1 MARTYRK
8 PGIVSADMRIAELEI
23 DKEERIGQGG
33 FLTIRRLHVRNRRE
47 DGSRSRQYLCD
58 LIERPLGLDAVV
70 VAIFTRARGRIEV
83 LLRDALRPALVL
95 GRSGS
100 SPTPVSET
108 RDRLRFPELVAG
120 IIEAEDRGEDGV
132 RHRAAL
138 EVAEEAG
145 YQVRAADVLLL
156 GSGTFPVPGMIAE
169 RWWLTAVEVATPDHQ
184 PPAEGDGSPMEEGAE
199 TRWLA
204 LDDAIVACVA
214 GTIEDTKTEL
224 TLRRLRD
231 HLS

>member
-1 MARTYRK
+1 MSTRVA
-8 PGIVSADMRIAELEI
+8 GLEI
-23 DKEERIGQGG
+23 EKEERIGQGG
-33 FLTIRRLHVRNRRE
+33 FLTIRRLMVRNRRE
-47 DGSRSRQYLCD
+47 DGSRSRAYLCD
-58 LIERPLGLDAVV
+58 LLERPLGLDAVV
-70 VAIFTRARGRIEV
+70 VAIFTRARGRVEV

-100 SPTPVSET
+100 SPIAVADA

-120 IIEAEDRGEDGV
+120 IIEAEDKGEEGV

-145 YQVRAADVLLL
+145 YRVSAADVVLL
-156 GSGTFPVPGMIAE
+156 GAGTFPVPGMIAE
-169 RWWLTAVEVATPDHQ
+169 RWWLTAVEVASPDQQ

-204 LDDAIVACVA
+204 LDDAIAACVSGA
-214 GTIEDTKTEL
+214 VEDAKSEI
-224 TLRRLRD
+224 TLRRLKD

>member
-1 MARTYRK
+1 MSTRVA
-8 PGIVSADMRIAELEI
+8 GLEI
-23 DKEERIGQGG
+23 EKEERIGQGG
-33 FLTIRRLHVRNRRE
+33 FLTIRRLMVRNRRE
-47 DGSRSRQYLCD
+47 DGSHSRAYLCD
-58 LIERPLGLDAVV
+58 LLERPLGLDAVV

-83 LLRDALRPALVL
+83 LLRDALRPALIL

-100 SPTPVSET
+100 SPIPLADA

-120 IIEAEDRGEDGV
+120 IIEAEDRGEEGV

-145 YQVRAADVLLL
+145 YRVSAADVLLL
-156 GSGTFPVPGMIAE
+156 GAGTFPVPGMIAE
-169 RWWLTAVEVATPDHQ
+169 RWWLTAVEVASPDQQ

-204 LDDAIVACVA
+204 LDDAIAACVA
-214 GTIEDTKTEL
+214 GTIEDAKSEI

>member
-1 MARTYRK
+1 
-8 PGIVSADMRIAELEI
+8 MRIAGLEI
-23 DKEERIGQGG
+23 EKEEWIGQGG
-33 FLTIRRLHVRNRRE
+33 FLAIRRLVVRNRRE
-47 DGSRSRQYLCD
+47 DGSRSRAYLCD
-58 LIERPLGLDAVV
+58 LLERPLGLDAVV
-70 VAIFTRARGRIEV
+70 VAIFTRARGPVEV
-83 LLRDALRPALVL
+83 LLRDALRPALIL

-100 SPTPVSET
+100 SPIAVADA

-120 IIEAEDRGEDGV
+120 IIEAEDRGEEGV
-132 RHRAAL
+132 RQRAAL

-145 YQVRAADVLLL
+145 YQVSAGDVVLLGA
-156 GSGTFPVPGMIAE
+156 GSFPVPGMIAE

-199 TRWLA
+199 TRWLP
-204 LDDAIVACVA
+204 LDDAIAACVA
-214 GTIEDTKTEL
+214 GRIEDTKTEL

>member
-1 MARTYRK
+1 
-8 PGIVSADMRIAELEI
+8 MRIAGLEI
-23 DKEERIGQGG
+23 EKEERIGQGG
-33 FLTIRRLHVRNRRE
+33 FLTIRRMMVRNRRE
-47 DGSRSRQYLCD
+47 DGSRSRLYLCD
-58 LIERPLGLDAVV
+58 LLERPLGLDAVV
-70 VAIFTRARGRIEV
+70 VAIFTRARGRVEV

-100 SPTPVSET
+100 SPIAVVDE

-120 IIEAEDRGEDGV
+120 IIEAEDKGEEGV

-156 GSGTFPVPGMIAE
+156 GAGTFPVPGMIAE
-169 RWWLTAVEVATPDHQ
+169 RWWLTAVEVTSPDQQ
-184 PPAEGDGSPMEEGAE
+184 PAAEGDGSPMEEGAA
-199 TRWLA
+199 TRWLP
-204 LDDAIVACVA
+204 LEDAIAACVSGA
-214 GTIEDTKTEL
+214 IEDTKSEV